1 MSLLVMRLH
10 LKNDVSQLATHFMTH
25 GYMEDN
31 DFFYVTLEDNHGHIN
46 DVTSSVVAKWST
58 EWKVVNE
65 EFDNAFFTDND
76 LRIFSNK
83 MFMVWDGNHRLQ
95 AWLPIIEQF
104 HTHDINWQFYV
115 EGVIFDSREDVSF
128 VIDILYE
135 VNW

>member
-1 MSLLVMRLH
+1 M
-10 LKNDVSQLATHFMTH
+10 KNSRMH
-25 GYMEDN
+25 
-31 DFFYVTLEDNHGHIN
+31 
-46 DVTSSVVAKWST
+46 
-58 EWKVVNE
+58 
-65 EFDNAFFTDND
+65 FFTDND

-104 HTHDINWQFYV
+104 HTHDIIWQFYV
-115 EGVIFDSREDVSF
+115 ESVIFDSREDVSF